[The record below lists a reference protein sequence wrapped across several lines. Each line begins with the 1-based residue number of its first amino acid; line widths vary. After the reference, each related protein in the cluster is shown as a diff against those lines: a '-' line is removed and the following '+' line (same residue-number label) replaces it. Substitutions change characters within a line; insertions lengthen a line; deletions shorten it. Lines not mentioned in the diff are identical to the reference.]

1 MSSVL
6 ATKQIQRD
14 TREIWEVL
22 CVSPPYGSYDIVS
35 NCMFSNP

>member
-22 CVSPPYGSYDIVS
+22 CVSPPDGSYDIVS